1 MPKTFAITA
10 FADKNYEQMALNKF
24 KKEVFF
30 EIKQYLS
37 ISQSSKKSGHNY
49 IIDYIVK
56 LKDQIVSLKGE
67 LLQHIASTAGDAK
80 LHNIDKGNDNN
91 NNNNIKNNDN
101 SISNNDNN
109 NNNNNNSNIL
119 MIIIIII
126 VIKITI
132 TIAIRI

>member
-1 MPKTFAITA
+1 MPKTFAIAA

-49 IIDYIVK
+49 IIEYIVN

-67 LLQHIASTAGDAK
+67 LLQTYSFNCRWYET
-80 LHNIDKGNDNN
+80 
-91 NNNNIKNNDN
+91 
-101 SISNNDNN
+101 
-109 NNNNNNSNIL
+109 
-119 MIIIIII
+119 
-126 VIKITI
+126 T
-132 TIAIRI
+132 